1 MVTIKNDTFFYSR
14 MCKVVYQNWYEGRD
28 PLPVRMAIFRKNE
41 EGEEV
46 LKEDVSVKDRSA
58 VIIRSNGG
66 VIHAAMERKVALIG
80 KYYVSCFSFV
90 ADFDKRLS

>member
-1 MVTIKNDTFFYSR
+1 

-28 PLPVRMAIFRKNE
+28 PLPVRMAIFRKTE
-41 EGEEV
+41 AGEEV

-66 VIHAAMERKVALIG
+66 VIHALMERKVALIG
-80 KYYVSCFSFV
+80 KYYMSCHSFAV
-90 ADFDKRLS
+90 DLT

>member
-1 MVTIKNDTFFYSR
+1 MHFLVTR
-14 MCKVVYQNWYEGRD
+14 MCKVVYQNWYEGRK

-41 EGEEV
+41 AGEEV

-80 KYYVSCFSFV
+80 KYYMSCYSFTV
-90 ADFDKRLS
+90 DFTSIKH